1 MIKCEKGE
9 VFITGLAT
17 DAIAEWATLTV
28 HMVAHLERGVK
39 ENEKITMEEA
49 IEIVEKPFKEELERA
64 FIAAKLMNGIELE
77 DEAGLDSTTE
87 KIISLI
93 RNSKRMSQMDQQNVD
108 AITLNTALE
117 CPVWMMGWAVEPQ
130 RRICVQMTYD
140 DLVKI
145 VDLMKKNKGE
155 EQ

>member
-1 MIKCEKGE
+1 MIKCEKGT
-9 VFITGLAT
+9 VTIIGKASTAF
-17 DAIAEWATLTV
+17 AEWAALTV
-28 HMVAHLERGVK
+28 RMVSYLERGVK

-93 RNSKRMSQMDQQNVD
+93 RNSKRMS
-108 AITLNTALE
+108 
-117 CPVWMMGWAVEPQ
+117 
-130 RRICVQMTYD
+130 
-140 DLVKI
+140 
-145 VDLMKKNKGE
+145 
-155 EQ
+155 

>member
-1 MIKCEKGE
+1 MNFLEWREKKIIKCEKGK

-28 HMVAHLERGVK
+28 RMVAYLERGVK

-93 RNSKRMSQMDQQNVD
+93 RNSKRMS
-108 AITLNTALE
+108 
-117 CPVWMMGWAVEPQ
+117 
-130 RRICVQMTYD
+130 
-140 DLVKI
+140 
-145 VDLMKKNKGE
+145 
-155 EQ
+155 